1 MLARGLALIRD
12 GILGLAYPSDCRL
25 CADAIESAGDGVV
38 CARCWTDASITHL
51 FDTRSVCFKCGAPMP
66 RSSGPAVFAA
76 RTCGWCADLPLAA
89 ARACGAYGGA
99 LEASILFLKSNPHIC
114 SRLAAIIESTYHR
127 DNQLLTADF
136 IVPIPLHRSRQRER
150 GFNQAELIARVVRSS
165 SHIPIAR
172 KLIAR
177 TKQTRR
183 HRAGMDNMDR
193 ARSVERAFSVPDST
207 RVIGASILL
216 IDDIFT
222 TGSTLGEAAKSLR
235 DAGAREV
242 KALTIA
248 RAV

>member
-12 GILGLAYPSDCRL
+12 GILALAYPSDCRL
-25 CADAIESAGDGVV
+25 CAGAIESADDGVV
-38 CARCWTDASITHL
+38 CARCWTDASITQL
-51 FDTRSVCFKCGAPMP
+51 FDTRTVCLKCGAPTP
-66 RSSGPAVFAA
+66 RPAASGA

-89 ARACGAYGGA
+89 ARASGSYGGA

-114 SRLAAIIESTYHR
+114 SRLSTIIELTYCN
-127 DNQLLTADF
+127 DKPLLTSDF

-150 GFNQAELIARVVRSS
+150 GFNQAELIARIVARS
-165 SHIPIAR
+165 SHIPIER
-172 KLIAR
+172 NLIAR

-193 ARSVERAFSVPDST
+193 ARSVERAFSVPEST
-207 RVIGASILL
+207 RVTGASILL

-222 TGSTLGEAAKSLR
+222 TGSTLGEAAKSLL
-235 DAGAREV
+235 DAGAKDV